1 MGGQPGKPKPIG
13 NPPIRYEP
21 QRPPIEEP
29 PKPIPPPPVERP
41 PLPVAVL
48 ISMAWTAR
56 PIATPA
62 ADNSAIAPQIK
73 AIRRAGKVRATSNR
87 RSEAV
92 SVRCAGSV
100 YLMPCPPPPPP

>member
-73 AIRRAGKVRATSNR
+73 QYGEPERCERLPIAGAR
-87 RSEAV
+87 RSASGV
-92 SVRCAGSV
+92 QGPSI
-100 YLMPCPPPPPP
+100 

>member
-41 PLPVAVL
+41 PLPVATDGEAGQRAVPAG
-48 ISMAWTAR
+48 AWR
-56 PIATPA
+56 
-62 ADNSAIAPQIK
+62 
-73 AIRRAGKVRATSNR
+73 
-87 RSEAV
+87 
-92 SVRCAGSV
+92 
-100 YLMPCPPPPPP
+100 

>member
-41 PLPVAVL
+41 PLPSGRVTSKNKQNPVL
-48 ISMAWTAR
+48 PTGG
-56 PIATPA
+56 
-62 ADNSAIAPQIK
+62 QI
-73 AIRRAGKVRATSNR
+73 
-87 RSEAV
+87 
-92 SVRCAGSV
+92 
-100 YLMPCPPPPPP
+100 

>member
-41 PLPVAVL
+41 PYQRPCDRRPKIAKHGSANRPDRRQPGGFLCSDCYSADQRVPL
-48 ISMAWTAR
+48 IVDRT
-56 PIATPA
+56 
-62 ADNSAIAPQIK
+62 
-73 AIRRAGKVRATSNR
+73 
-87 RSEAV
+87 
-92 SVRCAGSV
+92 
-100 YLMPCPPPPPP
+100 PPPT

>member
-41 PLPVAVL
+41 PYQRPCDRRPKIEKPGSADRRGGLEVVGNPMAFLCNNHLLDVAF
-48 ISMAWTAR
+48 
-56 PIATPA
+56 
-62 ADNSAIAPQIK
+62 
-73 AIRRAGKVRATSNR
+73 
-87 RSEAV
+87 
-92 SVRCAGSV
+92 
-100 YLMPCPPPPPP
+100 

>member
-41 PLPVAVL
+41 PLPAGVLVHRIRRMVRPPSARYRSPAVL
-48 ISMAWTAR
+48 TGI
-56 PIATPA
+56 
-62 ADNSAIAPQIK
+62 
-73 AIRRAGKVRATSNR
+73 G
-87 RSEAV
+87 
-92 SVRCAGSV
+92 
-100 YLMPCPPPPPP
+100 